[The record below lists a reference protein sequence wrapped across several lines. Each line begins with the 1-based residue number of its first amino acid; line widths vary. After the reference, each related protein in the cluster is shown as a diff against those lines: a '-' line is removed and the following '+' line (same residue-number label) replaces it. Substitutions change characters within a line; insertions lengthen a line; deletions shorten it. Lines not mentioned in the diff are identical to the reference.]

1 MSSGSK
7 SSGSRAAV
15 FLDRDGTINEE
26 VDYLSRAED
35 FKLISGAAAGM
46 RELAS
51 SGYALVVVTNQSGIA
66 RGMFSEE
73 RLEEIHARMIE
84 LLRAEQV
91 ELDRIEYCPH
101 HPDED
106 DDRYGVDCECRKPKS
121 GLLQQAQQVLDI
133 DLSRSWIVGDSMRDL
148 EAGKRLGVE
157 GVLVRTGKGAEVERR
172 LDTAERP
179 LVRVANDLFSASQL
193 ILSSVERG
201 SAS

>member
-1 MSSGSK
+1 M

-26 VDYLSRAED
+26 VDYLSRPED

-66 RGMFSEE
+66 RGMFSEQ

-91 ELDRIEYCPH
+91 ELDDIEYCPH

-106 DDRYGVDCECRKPKS
+106 DDRYGVVCECGKSKS

-157 GVLVRTGKGAEVERR
+157 GVLVRTGKGAEVERSF
-172 LDTAERP
+172 DTAKRQ
-179 LVRVANDLFSASQL
+179 LVRVANDLFGASQL

-201 SAS
+201 SAR